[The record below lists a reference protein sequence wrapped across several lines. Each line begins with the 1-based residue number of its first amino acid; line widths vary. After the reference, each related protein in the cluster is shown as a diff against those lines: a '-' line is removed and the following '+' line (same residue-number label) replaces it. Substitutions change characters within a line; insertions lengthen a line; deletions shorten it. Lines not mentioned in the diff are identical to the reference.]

1 MPEARAR
8 QHPGELLTSGQRV
21 VYILVLGALTAL
33 GPFTTDLYLPA
44 FPAIQADFGVDA
56 SAVQLTL
63 TGTMIGF
70 GLGQLI
76 VGPLS
81 DKIGR
86 KGPLIGGAVLHVAAC
101 VFAAIAPNI
110 VVLGILRVLM
120 GFGAASS
127 GVVSMAMIRD
137 LFGGKLLVRMMSR
150 MALVN
155 GFAPVI
161 APVVGSQLL
170 SIMNWHGIFWVLAGY
185 GALVSIAVVV
195 FVVETLPKDKRS
207 AAQRSLRQRYSS
219 LFHDRIYVGALVV
232 AGMNFTGL
240 FAYLSTSPFLF
251 QETYGLSAQMYG
263 VLFAVN
269 SLGIIIGVQ
278 TSSRLMQYGLV
289 RPGWIL
295 AFTTG
300 CQLALGVLIFVLDWE
315 GSGIWGTAIPLWFY
329 IAACGFTFPT
339 VQILALSAHGEEAGT
354 AASMLG
360 AVNFGIAGALSPIV
374 GLLGVGTAM
383 PMAGM
388 MAVAAVIAI
397 VVLWSVVRPRTVP
410 AIED

>member
-137 LFGGKLLVRMMSR
+137 LFGGKLLIRMMSR

-300 CQLALGVLIFVLDWE
+300 CQLVLGVLIFVLDWE
-315 GSGIWGTAIPLWFY
+315 GSGFWGTAIPLWFY